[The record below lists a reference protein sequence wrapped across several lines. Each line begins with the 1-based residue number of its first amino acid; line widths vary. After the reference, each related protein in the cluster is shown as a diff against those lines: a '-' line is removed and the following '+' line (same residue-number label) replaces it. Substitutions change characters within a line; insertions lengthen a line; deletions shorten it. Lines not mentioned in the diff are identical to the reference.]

1 MNRISRKRVLL
12 HNAPIETNKIRRQ
25 RLFWEGAETEKRVA
39 IFKRLEVK
47 FERPPVR
54 QIIHVESSVI
64 PLMKRSPHLHLC
76 LCCCTNRKRIVD
88 DARKVNKIELEVR
101 SVVSVIEDPKLLNEN
116 GVAIPTLSFSV
127 DSGLDEGLTYLV

>member
-1 MNRISRKRVLL
+1 L
-12 HNAPIETNKIRRQ
+12 
-25 RLFWEGAETEKRVA
+25 A

-64 PLMKRSPHLHLC
+64 SLVKRSPHLHLC

-88 DARKVNKIELEVR
+88 DTRKVDKIELEVR
-101 SVVSVIEDPKLLNEN
+101 CVVSVIEDPKLLNEN
-116 GVAIPTLSFSV
+116 GVAIPTLSVSV
-127 DSGLDEGLTYLV
+127 NPRLDEGLTYLV